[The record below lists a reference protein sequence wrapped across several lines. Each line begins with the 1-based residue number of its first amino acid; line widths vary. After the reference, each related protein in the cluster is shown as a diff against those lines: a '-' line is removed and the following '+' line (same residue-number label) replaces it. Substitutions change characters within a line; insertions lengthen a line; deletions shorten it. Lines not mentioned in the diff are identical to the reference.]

1 MSAATAADAP
11 AGPAPLTTKRKR
23 SVDAQSSLP
32 PSPSTEFDPPSE
44 QSAQSPPSK
53 RIRSESEC
61 ASWPR
66 AAFASSYGA
75 SHASQSNEA
84 RLGKPPS
91 PPPSVHDAVD
101 IEAVKDVV
109 QYQFSHEIL
118 LKHNELRLIEQE
130 LAKCQI
136 ALEQLRRCHLIP
148 YPIDCPTPE
157 QMLDIASGRGIH
169 VRPRPGAAVPKWSP
183 PFGVVDGPYARHYAK
198 WLIPDPVFD
207 GPLAN
212 WPGLAPP
219 SSRATKSYATAEARA
234 TRNSITDSSKAR
246 ATRGV
251 SGQKLHA
258 LSNGYPQPKDRVGP
272 CVLKRSDGKVVKLVC
287 TDCHR
292 DNFSSTQG
300 FINHCRIAHKCDYKS
315 HDEAAMHCGQ
325 PIEVDTAAAPLPVV
339 SSSKK
344 ADAAAR
350 GSLSSSVAS
359 VKTEATPAANTALRA
374 GPSSIS
380 TPPAPAAFLGSGLA
394 TPLTAGAAPGI
405 AVPGHVYPLAR
416 ADTEAA
422 NAVLER
428 IHSSYELSS
437 SAPAGASSTH
447 DSTDARATAKGK
459 KASAAFVGS
468 DKTPFLS
475 RFLEKKEFGGDLG
488 ASVEDAKEVT
498 DINTASW
505 YADEGCEVELDS
517 PNSGSPPP
525 SATKRGPVRSAQ
537 TAVFAAS
544 FDGAGR
550 ESASAEETSRP
561 GSSKSTSSPAQM
573 SFGHQMV
580 DFVAI
585 DAMDVVLSPIPAASN
600 NAPSLVSDDGEYDD
614 SDDGSSSET
623 TDTDMDMDPVSDI
636 AEINT
641 DEDEDQAHDTPRPM
655 RRHSGSVKLKKDES
669 KHVSFVSPV
678 KGSNGR
684 RN

>member
-1 MSAATAADAP
+1 MPAATAAGAP
-11 AGPAPLTTKRKR
+11 PGPAPLTKRKR
-23 SVDAQSSLP
+23 SVDAQSALP
-32 PSPSTEFDPPSE
+32 PSPSTEFDPPTE
-44 QSAQSPPSK
+44 QSAQLPPSK
-53 RIRSESEC
+53 RARSES
-61 ASWPR
+61 AD
-66 AAFASSYGA
+66 
-75 SHASQSNEA
+75 
-84 RLGKPPS
+84 RLGTPPS
-91 PPPSVHDAVD
+91 PPASVHDVVD
-101 IEAVKDVV
+101 IDAVKDVV

-118 LKHNELRLIEQE
+118 VKHNELRLIEQE

-169 VRPRPGAAVPKWSP
+169 VRPRPGATVPKWSP

-219 SSRATKSYATAEARA
+219 ARSSKSYATADARA

-246 ATRGV
+246 STRGV
-251 SGQKLHA
+251 SGHKLHA

-300 FINHCRIAHKCDYKS
+300 FINHCRIAHKRDYKS
-315 HDEAAMHCGQ
+315 HDEAAIHCGH
-325 PIEVDTAAAPLPVV
+325 PIEVDTAAVPPPAV
-339 SSSKK
+339 SSKK
-344 ADAAAR
+344 TDVAAR
-350 GSLSSSVAS
+350 GPSSTVSA
-359 VKTEATPAANTALRA
+359 KTEATPATATPKS
-374 GPSSIS
+374 GPATISI
-380 TPPAPAAFLGSGLA
+380 PPAPVAFPGSALV
-394 TPLTAGAAPGI
+394 TPLTAGAAPGT
-405 AVPGHVYPLAR
+405 AAPGHVYALAR
-416 ADTEAA
+416 SDKDTA
-422 NAVLER
+422 NSVLER
-428 IHSSYELSS
+428 IHSSYESCSVGLTGSLT
-437 SAPAGASSTH
+437 GTRG
-447 DSTDARATAKGK
+447 STDGRAPVKGK
-459 KASAAFVGS
+459 KASVAFVGS

-505 YADEGCEVELDS
+505 YADEGYELDMDSPS

-525 SATKRGPVRSAQ
+525 KAAKRGPARSAQ
-537 TAVFAAS
+537 PSSFTAS
-544 FDGAGR
+544 FDGAG
-550 ESASAEETSRP
+550 ESTESTETSRP
-561 GSSKSTSSPAQM
+561 SSRKSASPPSQM
-573 SFGHQMV
+573 PFGRQMV

-585 DAMDVVLSPIPAASN
+585 DDAMDVDLSPIPSASN

-614 SDDGSSSET
+614 SDDGSASES
-623 TDTDMDMDPVSDI
+623 TDTNMDSVSDI

-655 RRHSGSVKLKKDES
+655 RRHSGSVKLKKDDA